1 MTSLSQVTSSRSLLF
16 RRVLKEQWIRAK
28 YERQEFMAEGKTV
41 SLPGNR
47 EGFLWK
53 RGRDNAQFLRR
64 RFVLL
69 TREGLL
75 KYYTKEEGKGPKA
88 VISIKDLNAT
98 FQTEKIGHPHGLQVT
113 YRREGRTRNLFVY
126 HESGK
131 EIVDWFNALR
141 AARLQYL
148 KMAFPEFPES
158 ELVPFI
164 TRNYLK
170 QGYMEKTG
178 PKQRE
183 PFKKRWFALDPQ
195 ERRLLYYKNPLD
207 AFEQGQVFLGSKEQ
221 GYEVYED
228 LPKGIRGNRWKA
240 GLTIVT
246 PERRFIFTC
255 ASEKEQRE
263 WLESLRDVLSC
274 HLSPLHLLSEKQGLG
289 VVLLAEGRKGFLHL
303 GSAVKPQSPLC
314 FPWPSFCQGKIQT
327 LHITA
332 RKSPWHPSSSNWALL
347 HVLQAEL
354 GLCRTLS
361 WLYHAGLGSLLPSPF
376 LFS

>member
-1 MTSLSQVTSSRSLLF
+1 AAGTGSARCADCGAADPDWASYKLGVFICLNCSGVHRNFPDISKVKSVRLDFWEDSIVEFMTHNGNLRVKAKFEARVPAFYYVPQADDCL
-16 RRVLKEQWIRAK
+16 VLKEQWIRAK
-28 YERQEFMAEGKTV
+28 YERQEFMADRKTI

-69 TREGLL
+69 AREGLL

-88 VISIKDLNAT
+88 VINIKDLNAS
-98 FQTEKIGHPHGLQVT
+98 FQTEKIGHPHGLQIT
-113 YRREGRTRNLFVY
+113 YRTEGHTRNLFVY
-126 HESGK
+126 HENGK

-148 KMAFPEFPES
+148 KTAFPELPES
-158 ELVPFI
+158 ELVPLL

-170 QGYMEKTG
+170 QGFMEKTG

-207 AFEQGQVFLGSKEQ
+207 AFEQGQVVLGSNEQ
-221 GYEVYED
+221 GYAVLAD

-240 GLTIVT
+240 GLTLVT
-246 PERRFIFTC
+246 PQRRFVLTC
-255 ASEKEQRE
+255 PSEKEQRD

-274 HLSPLHLLSEKQGLG
+274 PLTPLNLLTTSTESGC
-289 VVLLAEGRKGFLHL
+289 
-303 GSAVKPQSPLC
+303 GS
-314 FPWPSFCQGKIQT
+314 
-327 LHITA
+327 
-332 RKSPWHPSSSNWALL
+332 R
-347 HVLQAEL
+347 
-354 GLCRTLS
+354 
-361 WLYHAGLGSLLPSPF
+361 
-376 LFS
+376 